1 MNEIEKINDKRIEY
15 VDIYR
20 GIGIILMI
28 MGHIGFGGKFD
39 IWIHAFHMP
48 MFFFIA
54 GFLHKEKMTDMKTF
68 LKKKAK
74 SLLLP
79 YLTFGIF
86 NYIIY
91 LIINQKIFDLYAILH
106 FVTDNTNGLPISG
119 ALWFLTALFFVDVI
133 VFLLEKYVRNKKIKI
148 VIIMLLMV
156 VGNYETK
163 LLTFRLPLSI
173 GISFVGV
180 GIYYIGYVISKISK
194 IEKSAFVLN
203 LKNYQIVIL
212 GIITTISIFLNGYV
226 NMRMGIYKNIIL
238 YWINVIA
245 SCIILINI
253 SKKIENV
260 NSILIKKVILVLK
273 YVGINAI
280 TYIGLNQ
287 LVILINSNFLNAI
300 TIKYIPNIINLILTL
315 VILFVINQLIMK
327 SKIKKILGK

>member
-48 MFFFIA
+48 MFFFIS
-54 GFLHKEKMTDMKTF
+54 GFLHKEKMMDMKTF

-91 LIINQKIFDLYAILH
+91 LIMNQKIFDLYAILH
-106 FVTDNTNGLPISG
+106 LVTDNTNGLPISG

-148 VIIMLLMV
+148 VIIMLLMI

-173 GISFVGV
+173 GILLL
-180 GIYYIGYVISKISK
+180 
-194 IEKSAFVLN
+194 A
-203 LKNYQIVIL
+203 
-212 GIITTISIFLNGYV
+212 
-226 NMRMGIYKNIIL
+226 
-238 YWINVIA
+238 
-245 SCIILINI
+245 
-253 SKKIENV
+253 
-260 NSILIKKVILVLK
+260 
-273 YVGINAI
+273 
-280 TYIGLNQ
+280 
-287 LVILINSNFLNAI
+287 
-300 TIKYIPNIINLILTL
+300 
-315 VILFVINQLIMK
+315 
-327 SKIKKILGK
+327 